1 MTEDGAPT
9 LADDEVSLARYA
21 AALAD
26 ICTSIVPQ
34 WFRRLV
40 EDRAPGLVEVDAVAD
55 EIDRAAAVVA
65 AELRQLLSLD
75 IADQQIGPL
84 EILRRA
90 VHFPTQI
97 LAAAMVPA
105 VGRDEFS
112 TANFPDDIYNLTPA
126 SFADIDPALHEPGLM
141 WGAAKAHVHLRRRR
155 ETSGP

>member
-9 LADDEVSLARYA
+9 LADDEVSLALYGI
-21 AALAD
+21 ALAD
-26 ICTSIVPQ
+26 TCASIVPQ

-40 EDRAPGLVEVDAVAD
+40 EDRAPGLLEIAAVTV
-55 EIDRAAAVVA
+55 EIDRAAAVVV

-84 EILRRA
+84 EVLRRS
-90 VHFPTQI
+90 VRFPTQA
-97 LAAAMVPA
+97 LAAAAVPA
-105 VGRDEFS
+105 AARDEFS
-112 TANFPDDIYNLTPA
+112 AANFPDDIYNLTPA

-155 ETSGP
+155 ETTGP